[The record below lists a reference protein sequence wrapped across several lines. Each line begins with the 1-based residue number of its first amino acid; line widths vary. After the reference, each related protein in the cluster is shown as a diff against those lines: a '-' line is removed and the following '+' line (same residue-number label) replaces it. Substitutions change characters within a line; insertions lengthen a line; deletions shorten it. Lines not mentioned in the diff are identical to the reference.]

1 MPPAAGIEPKTAS
14 RCIRPMAKCPRMACN
29 RATMNAGG
37 AAISGITQRRPII
50 LYETLEAL
58 YQQVNAPFCAQRRP
72 QRPALGGAGPGPGAY
87 RPAGGAAAPGGGH
100 GPAGAGGPGRSVGPG
115 RGNHLMRLSPRRRHL
130 PQGGPQGY
138 QPRDPAG
145 AVCGRRPERGRC
157 QQLHLQQADHRPHHP
172 GRVRAH
178 PLHRHL
184 RGRHHRR
191 DSGHPDRGLRQGR
204 RCPPR
209 LPSTRAIP
217 SPAGTLPSP
226 TSAAT

>member
-1 MPPAAGIEPKTAS
+1 MFSPPVRAPMADSMASSAWRRASLTAEISTMAKGYSARNGFGGSAGMMRQQQHRTDGQLGQAAVPPPGGGLFPLAPGRRRRRPAPPGGPRSVCHSAFPLLEQCMPPAAGIEPKNAS

-37 AAISGITQRRPII
+37 AAMSGIMQRRPIT

-115 RGNHLMRLSPRRRHL
+115 G
-130 PQGGPQGY
+130 
-138 QPRDPAG
+138 
-145 AVCGRRPERGRC
+145 
-157 QQLHLQQADHRPHHP
+157 
-172 GRVRAH
+172 
-178 PLHRHL
+178 
-184 RGRHHRR
+184 
-191 DSGHPDRGLRQGR
+191 
-204 RCPPR
+204 
-209 LPSTRAIP
+209 
-217 SPAGTLPSP
+217 
-226 TSAAT
+226 